1 MTSYIVRRLL
11 GVIPVLLIASVL
23 IFLIIHFIPGDPVY
37 NLLPPNPTDNQI
49 QRVRES
55 YGLDRP
61 MVEQYFVW
69 MGNLVTGDLGKSI
82 STGWQVSKLLRL
94 KVGVTFQLAIVV
106 FVLAFAI
113 SLPLG
118 IRAGLR
124 PNGFLNRRFLGL
136 YTSLG
141 FAVPSFW
148 LGIMFII
155 FFAVFLGVLP
165 TSGFRSLFENPLAGL
180 RYLILPGLTQA
191 IPGSV
196 IYSNFIAAAVQ
207 EVRKTEYVTAAI
219 AKGLPR
225 RIIIVKHILKNAL
238 IPVVTIAAITF
249 GQIMAGAVITESV
262 FGIPGVGRL
271 LVEAIGARDYAV
283 LQADLMLLVVIFI
296 VANFA
301 ADLIN
306 AWLDPR
312 IRYD

>member
-1 MTSYIVRRLL
+1 
-11 GVIPVLLIASVL
+11 
-23 IFLIIHFIPGDPVY
+23 
-37 NLLPPNPTDNQI
+37 
-49 QRVRES
+49 
-55 YGLDRP
+55 
-61 MVEQYFVW
+61 
-69 MGNLVTGDLGKSI
+69 
-82 STGWQVSKLLRL
+82 
-94 KVGVTFQLAIVV
+94 
-106 FVLAFAI
+106 
-113 SLPLG
+113 
-118 IRAGLR
+118 
-124 PNGFLNRRFLGL
+124 
-136 YTSLG
+136 
-141 FAVPSFW
+141 
-148 LGIMFII
+148 MFII

-165 TSGFRSLFENPLAGL
+165 TSGFRSLFENPLLGL

-225 RIIIVKHILKNAL
+225 RTIVVKHILKNAL

-296 VANFA
+296 AANFA